1 METSIYFCE
10 REVYSVM
17 SVFWLAAHLLCSPA
31 NHSKL
36 VNLTKLSQDLRDSRL
51 D

>member
-1 METSIYFCE
+1 METSIYFCQ
-10 REVYSVM
+10 REVYPVM
-17 SVFWLAAHLLCSPA
+17 SVFWLAAHLLCSA

>member
-1 METSIYFCE
+1 METSIYFCQ
-10 REVYSVM
+10 REVYPVM

-36 VNLTKLSQDLRDSRL
+36 VNLTKLSQGLRDSRL